1 MLGLR
6 ITALYGIKPHTL
18 GFCGPR
24 EKKSARAVL
33 SYLSGKEI
41 SEKKIRKIFERFEGA
56 YSYYKLIAKANRIK
70 DPFDTKVVKAYW
82 IGNNLLDKV
91 SARKLRE
98 MVAKEFSR
106 PSLLS
111 KELAE
116 KKAKEIPKGAKPHHS
131 FHVLRIGSVTHRI
144 KLQGKL
150 LDLCRISWGK
160 ITKIDSSKGQIKV
173 KYQPLIID
181 KKYHLRKAREK
192 YIIWNKNL
200 LPQPKLGQYISFHW
214 NQVVQVLTKKEVKNL
229 QKYTQQTLNSLNA
242 AS

>member
-24 EKKSARAVL
+24 EKKATRAVL
-33 SYLSGKEI
+33 DYLSGKEI
-41 SEKKIRKIFERFEGA
+41 SERKIRKIFEKFEGA

-70 DPFDTKVVKAYW
+70 DPFDAGVVKAYW
-82 IGNNLLDKV
+82 IGNSLLDKV
-91 SARKLRE
+91 PIRKLRE

-106 PSLLS
+106 PGLLS
-111 KELAE
+111 KKLAE
-116 KKAKEIPKGAKPHHS
+116 KKAREIPKGARPHHS
-131 FHVLRIGSVTHRI
+131 FHVLRIGSVAHRI

-150 LDLCRISWGK
+150 LDLCRVSWGK
-160 ITKIDSSKGQIKV
+160 ITKIDLSKGQIKV
-173 KYQPLIID
+173 RYQPIIIGKKYQLG
-181 KKYHLRKAREK
+181 KTKEK

-214 NQVVQVLTKKEVKNL
+214 DQAAQVLTKKEVKNL

-242 AS
+242 VS